1 MRIDLISAL
10 LLHLSDDV
18 SKELGSGA
26 GLQLVDFVVFA
37 DKVDQS
43 ALAWRIDRQVD
54 VECALVM
61 DVVLVLSIDTD
72 TEEWKLQDLLHTG

>member
-43 ALAWRIDRQVD
+43 ALAWRVD
-54 VECALVM
+54 
-61 DVVLVLSIDTD
+61 
-72 TEEWKLQDLLHTG
+72 